1 VKPSIYLALMAFGL
15 TVVCPAASRPAAS
28 DPDRWTVQEQEHIER
43 TLTLSGEPM
52 RVVVDNVE
60 GHVHVTGSN
69 GSQVHVIAHK
79 TIRAETKSD
88 LQEAKNDV
96 KLEMTEKPGTV
107 SIYYDAP
114 WRCNGGRGCHGE
126 YRHFYEV
133 VYDIDVE
140 VPHTARVVAS
150 TVNDGD
156 VRVDRIAGNFDVSN
170 VNGGISMTGIS
181 GSGDIH
187 TVNGP
192 VSVRFVKNP
201 SETTSF
207 KSVNGPLD
215 AYFQP
220 GLSADLQFKTLNGE
234 IYSDF
239 EVTPTA
245 IPAAETERHNGKYV
259 YRSGR
264 ARGGRAGQ
272 GGPQLK
278 FDTLNGD
285 IRLHSER

>member
-1 VKPSIYLALMAFGL
+1 MKLGVYLALMAFGAG
-15 TVVCPAASRPAAS
+15 VVRLAAS
-28 DPDRWTVQEQEHIER
+28 DPDQWTVREQETIEK
-43 TLTLSGEPM
+43 TLTLSGAPM
-52 RVVVDNVE
+52 RVLVDNVE
-60 GHVHVTGSN
+60 GHVHVMGSN

-79 TIRAETKSD
+79 TIRAETNSD

-96 KLEMTEKPGTV
+96 KLEMSEKPGTV

-114 WRCNGGRGCHGE
+114 WRCNGGGRGCHGE
-126 YRHFYEV
+126 YRHFYDV
-133 VYDIDVE
+133 IYDIDVE
-140 VPHTARVVAS
+140 VPHAARTVVS
-150 TVNDGD
+150 TVNGGD
-156 VRVDRIAGNFDVSN
+156 IRVDRVDGNFDISN
-170 VNGGISMTGIS
+170 VNGGVTLNGIG

-192 VSVRFVKNP
+192 VSVHFVKNP
-201 SETTSF
+201 SALTSV
-207 KSVNGPLD
+207 KSVNGSLNV
-215 AYFQP
+215 YFQP

-245 IPAAETERHNGKYV
+245 IPAVETERHNGKYV

-272 GGPQLK
+272 GGPQLN